1 MTFINKLGNAVI
13 GLLLMSRNL
22 KIFDS
27 SVLTNKRIAV
37 VGPASSAYNTNNG
50 KYIDGFDFIVRINK
64 APDIIKSGRFQ
75 NDIGTRTDILFH
87 SFFENEFSGGG
98 PLNFNLFNE
107 LEIKYVINPIP
118 GYFGRRTVFNFYK
131 KYLKAQTTY
140 LLPKKDYDE
149 IKPKFGA
156 FRPTTGFSAL
166 QFLMNSNFKELYI
179 TGFTF
184 FKTAYGDGYRDELK
198 DVKINTNF
206 IASEKQHDPDIEFRE
221 FKRLLQENAY
231 KNIRM
236 DSELVAILNHD

>member
-1 MTFINKLGNAVI
+1 MTFINKLSNAVI

-22 KIFDS
+22 KTFDS
-27 SVLTNKRIAV
+27 SVLKNKRIVV
-37 VGPASSAYNTNNG
+37 VGPASSAYNNNKG
-50 KYIDGFDFIVRINK
+50 KYIDDFEFVVRINK
-64 APDIIKSGRFQ
+64 APSLIKSGRFKD
-75 NDIGTRTDILFH
+75 DIGTRTDILFH

-98 PLNFNLFNE
+98 PLNFDLFNE
-107 LEIKYVINPIP
+107 LGIKYVINPIP
-118 GYFGRRTVFNFYK
+118 GYFGKRTVFNFYK
-131 KYLKAQTTY
+131 KYLKAQKTY
-140 LLPKKDYDE
+140 LLPKKDYNE

-198 DVKINTNF
+198 DVKANINF

-221 FKRLLQENAY
+221 FKRLLQENAH
-231 KNIRM
+231 KNIRL
-236 DSELVAILNHD
+236 DSELVAILDQN